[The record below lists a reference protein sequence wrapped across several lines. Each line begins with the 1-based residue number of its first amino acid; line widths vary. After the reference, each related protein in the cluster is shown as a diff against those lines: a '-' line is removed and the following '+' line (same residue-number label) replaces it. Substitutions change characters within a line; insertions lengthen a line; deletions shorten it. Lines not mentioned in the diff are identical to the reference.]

1 LLSAPSGKG
10 GDVRHGAGSLLV
22 NSVQQGSSAWKAG
35 VRPGDRVLSV
45 NGKKAA
51 DEFDFRYLTSQ
62 PVSTI
67 RLSRPSRAVS
77 AVLRRPA
84 GEMSGIGFSQ
94 PPVAR
99 CANRCIFCFIDQM
112 PPGLRKSLYVKD
124 EDITH
129 SFLNGNYV
137 TLSAMSDGQLGRIGR
152 LGLSPLYVSVHATHP
167 CVRRMMLG
175 NPRSRD
181 IMEQLRRLQRLR
193 ISFHTQIVVC
203 PGFNNGPV
211 LAKTLADLLTLGQSL
226 LSIAVVPVGLTKHRR
241 FPLAAVDKKEA
252 LRICEKV
259 NAAGDADEKKNGG
272 RRIFCADELFIKAG
286 LAIPSKRYY
295 EQYPQIENGVG
306 LVRQLLE
313 EARTVKRRLA
323 SERVASHGKRRGTLK
338 KILCLTSAS
347 ALPYVDGIMAE
358 VCRLKKNV
366 TVNVMPVVNDYFGD
380 SVTVAGLLTAAD
392 MIKTVRQAAAV
403 WDRVMVPGVAFN
415 RRGHTLDGWS
425 ISRLR
430 ARLGMRVDAATTLSD
445 MVPLL

>member
-1 LLSAPSGKG
+1 
-10 GDVRHGAGSLLV
+10 
-22 NSVQQGSSAWKAG
+22 
-35 VRPGDRVLSV
+35 
-45 NGKKAA
+45 
-51 DEFDFRYLTSQ
+51 
-62 PVSTI
+62 
-67 RLSRPSRAVS
+67 
-77 AVLRRPA
+77 
-84 GEMSGIGFSQ
+84 
-94 PPVAR
+94 
-99 CANRCIFCFIDQM
+99 M

>member
-1 LLSAPSGKG
+1 VQG
-10 GDVRHGAGSLLV
+10 GDVRHGSGSLLV
-22 NSVQQGSSAWKAG
+22 NSVQKGSSAWKAG

-45 NGKKAA
+45 NGKKAV
-51 DEFDFRYLTSQ
+51 DEFEFRFLTAQ
-62 PVSTI
+62 PVSTL
-67 RLSRPSRAVS
+67 RLSRASRVASVT
-77 AVLRRPA
+77 LCRPA
-84 GEMSGIGFSQ
+84 GKMSGIGFSD

-137 TLSAMSDGQLGRIGR
+137 TLSAVSEGQLGRIGR
-152 LGLSPLYVSVHATHP
+152 LGLSPLYISVHATDP
-167 CVRRMMLG
+167 GVRRMMLG

-181 IMEQLRRLQRLR
+181 VMEQLRSLRRHR

-203 PGFNNGPV
+203 PGFNNGPA
-211 LAKTLADLLTLGQSL
+211 LERTLADLLTLGKSL

-241 FPLAAVDKKEA
+241 IPLAAVDNKEA
-252 LRICEKV
+252 LRICETAA
-259 NAAGDADEKKNGG
+259 AAGDADAKKNGR

-286 LAIPSKRYY
+286 LAIPPKRYY

-313 EARTVKRRLA
+313 EWETVKQRLASDRILIPVKRRPA
-323 SERVASHGKRRGTLK
+323 HK

-347 ALPYVDGIMAE
+347 ALPYIEGVIAE
-358 VCRLKKNV
+358 ICRRKKNV
-366 TVNVMPVVNDYFGD
+366 TARVLPVVNHFFGD

-392 MIKTVRQAAAV
+392 MVKTVRRTAAV
-403 WDRVMVPGVAFN
+403 WDRVIVPAVAFN
-415 RRGHTLDGWS
+415 RRGNTLDGWS
-425 ISRLR
+425 IGRIRKL
-430 ARLGMRVDAATTLSD
+430 LGMRVDAAATLSE
-445 MVPLL
+445 VGPLL